1 MIVYLYYL
9 FGESKR
15 ITTCKIAFFF
25 FFNLKV
31 TNEKEASKRKRK
43 NKLDGYVFKLISVI

>member
-25 FFNLKV
+25 FNLKV
-31 TNEKEASKRKRK
+31 TNEKEASKHKRK